1 MKRKIP
7 LAWLQLSREK
17 TRMLVAIAGISFADM
32 LMFLQLGIRNALFD
46 SAVQLHDSLQGEIV
60 LISGRYQS
68 LISLNQFSERT
79 LYKAQGFTGVQSV
92 SPVYLNFSQ
101 WKNPQNKQVWSIF
114 AIGINPEEQVVK
126 LPGVQENLEKLRTP
140 DVVLFDQGSRKEFG
154 PIAAQFNQGKSI
166 TTEVN
171 NRQVN
176 VGGLFQLG
184 TSFGV
189 NGNIITSDVN
199 FLRLFGNRH
208 FGNRQK
214 GLIDIGL
221 IKLKPGADLKQ
232 VLSNLRAELPND
244 VQVLSKQEFMD
255 REKKF
260 WNTSTPVGYTFDLGT
275 VIGFI
280 VGAVIVYQILYSDV
294 SDHLSQYAT
303 LKAMGF
309 NDRYLLIVVFQEAL
323 ILAAVGF
330 TPGILLSLG
339 LYQITHQATLLP
351 IVMPLGRAVFVFTLT
366 VLMCF
371 VSGAI
376 AARKL
381 RTTDP
386 ADIF

>member
-1 MKRKIP
+1 M
-7 LAWLQLSREK
+7 SREK
-17 TRMLVAIAGISFADM
+17 ARMLVAIAGISFADV

-68 LISLNQFSERT
+68 LISLSQFSERT

-101 WKNPQNKQVWSIF
+101 WKNPQNKEVWSIF
-114 AIGINPEEQVVK
+114 AIGINPDEQVVL

-154 PIAAQFNQGKSI
+154 PIAAQFKQGNFI

-171 NRQVN
+171 NRQIN

-189 NGNIITSDVN
+189 NGNIITSDIN
-199 FLRLFGNRH
+199 FLRLFSNRQ
-208 FGNRQK
+208 FGTRQK

-221 IKLKPGADLKQ
+221 IKLKPGADEKQ

-244 VQVLSKQEFMD
+244 VKVLSKQEFMAK
-255 REKKF
+255 EKNF

-309 NDRYLLIVVFQEAL
+309 NDRYLLIIVFQEAL
-323 ILAAVGF
+323 ILATVGF
-330 TPGILLSLG
+330 TPGILLSLA

-381 RTTDP
+381 QTADP